1 MHNLR
6 PSATATKIARFMIL
20 MDSVPRLAPLLP
32 ADSARTVEVILR
44 ESGVVPSRSIQMMR
58 RPSAAWLY
66 RTAEAFLGRGQLL
79 WFGLRKRWFAELVE
93 ESIASGA
100 RQLLVLGS
108 GFDPLALI
116 TARKH
121 PAVLCVEIDASPTA
135 GPKRYG
141 IDRAGLA
148 VPNHFV
154 SASDL
159 SLTPLEEVLSS
170 TPWSAEVPSVVIA
183 EGLLMYLRR
192 EHVIDLLGKIRRSC
206 GRGSRF
212 AFTALDVDD
221 AGRPRLVFSGKLLGR
236 VIRAAVRSVGEDMH
250 WGTAP
255 RTASFSRRCRLQGAR
270 STRSSWFAKAPS
282 CSDRAARRADRT
294 LRAPLPCG
302 VVDHSSPNPSSF
314 KPDFI
319 GARRW
324 PGCSSRRRRCSS
336 RAGRGPTSP

>member
-1 MHNLR
+1 
-6 PSATATKIARFMIL
+6 MIL

-255 RTASFSRRCRLQGAR
+255 RALPAFLDAAGFRVLDQPDLPGLRRRLLAPIGLQEEPIAPYEHLCLAEL
-270 STRSSWFAKAPS
+270 STTPVPTRHPS
-282 CSDRAARRADRT
+282 NRT
-294 LRAPLPCG
+294 L
-302 VVDHSSPNPSSF
+302 
-314 KPDFI
+314 
-319 GARRW
+319 
-324 PGCSSRRRRCSS
+324 
-336 RAGRGPTSP
+336 